1 MKFGVRR
8 TLQVNRG
15 LENLSGALSGL
26 GANTTLQ
33 DALLVNQRSLPIS
46 NLSGVTEKGGQ
57 QQHLKKISV
66 VEEGL

>member
-15 LENLSGALSGL
+15 LEKLSGALSGL

-33 DALLVNQRSLPIS
+33 DALLVNQRSLSIS
-46 NLSGVTEKGGQ
+46 NLLGVTEK